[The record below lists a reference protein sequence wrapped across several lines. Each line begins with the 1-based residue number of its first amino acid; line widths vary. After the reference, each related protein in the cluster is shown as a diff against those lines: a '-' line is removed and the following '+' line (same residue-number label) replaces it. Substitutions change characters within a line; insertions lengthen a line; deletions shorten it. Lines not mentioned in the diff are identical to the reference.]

1 MLALTS
7 KTSNVAFSSP
17 LHLILGFMM
26 IRNYQGYRKIKS
38 SVDDEKSALSVLD
51 GLGSDYAVISDLEI
65 ELYNKRA

>member
-1 MLALTS
+1 
-7 KTSNVAFSSP
+7 
-17 LHLILGFMM
+17 M